1 MELKTTIKTARS
13 QENNAV
19 DSVQDENEPTSKTG
33 KKMNEK
39 KTVVLEVRRIH
50 PRTRKMKTLRKYRP

>member
-13 QENNAV
+13 QKNNAV

-33 KKMNEK
+33 MNEK